1 MFPEPTELRCSRRA
15 FVATWR
21 FSTDSPVQV
30 GPLFL
35 RSQPV
40 CVSLLME
47 VWNSQ
52 ALPSATLVGWQ
63 LGSQDGDGSAQGCEH
78 MACHPWDCCWLPG
91 LCPQGVKEPR
101 GPPSSS
107 EMAPVVNAPFYN
119 HIVSTTAM
127 EQLRR
132 LGDTGPGDMRALEER
147 GGDSSRQNKAAGCGR
162 PGSGTTGRDRTRGSW
177 SH

>member
-15 FVATWR
+15 FVDTWR

-63 LGSQDGDGSAQGCEH
+63 LGSGAAAGSPGSAH
-78 MACHPWDCCWLPG
+78 
-91 LCPQGVKEPR
+91 
-101 GPPSSS
+101 
-107 EMAPVVNAPFYN
+107 
-119 HIVSTTAM
+119 
-127 EQLRR
+127 
-132 LGDTGPGDMRALEER
+132 RA
-147 GGDSSRQNKAAGCGR
+147 
-162 PGSGTTGRDRTRGSW
+162 
-177 SH
+177 